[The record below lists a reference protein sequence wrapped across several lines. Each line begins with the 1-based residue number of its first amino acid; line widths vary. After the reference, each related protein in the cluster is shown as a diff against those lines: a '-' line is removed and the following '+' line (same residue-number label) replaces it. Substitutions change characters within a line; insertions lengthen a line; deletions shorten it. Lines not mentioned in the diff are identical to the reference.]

1 MTDESNS
8 VMPLPSVPSV
18 EMQLAADSS
27 STKRNMPEGQLT
39 STTNLQSQQ
48 STYNHSNRRNNRNNY
63 HNGGGRFHNN
73 QNYHYHMNGMYGNRG
88 YPYHHAAY
96 EIDPQMREYYN
107 HMAVQQ
113 M

>member
-1 MTDESNS
+1 MTDES
-8 VMPLPSVPSV
+8 VAMMPLPIVQSVLV
-18 EMQLAADSS
+18 DDQVAATITPADANSS
-27 STKRNMPEGQLT
+27 SKKNSR
-39 STTNLQSQQ
+39 SDNL
-48 STYNHSNRRNNRNNY
+48 TYNHSNQRNNRNNY
-63 HNGGGRFHNN
+63 NNGGGRFHNN
-73 QNYHYHMNGMYGNRG
+73 HNYHYQMNGMYGNRG